1 MFPDIPIYIVGH
13 SMGGMIVLRTALNH
27 PDLFAGIIFQGPLI
41 IPGPQLGP
49 FDARVNS
56 FRAAPVKAVLS
67 AFDWFNPEM
76 ILGKVGL
83 HMVTRD
89 EEMAKMLK
97 EDELRWRWGC
107 KVSTY
112 EGMWRLAFAY

>member
-1 MFPDIPIYIVGH
+1 MFPDLPLFIIGH

-27 PDLFAGIIFQGPLI
+27 PDLFSGIIFQGPLI

-56 FRAAPVKAVLS
+56 FRAPPVKAFLS
-67 AFDWFNPEM
+67 VIDWFGPEI
-76 ILGKVGL
+76 ILGKVFL

-89 EEMAKMLK
+89 EQMAKMLQ
-97 EDELRWRWGC
+97 EDKLRWRRGC
-107 KVSTY
+107 KVK
-112 EGMWRLAFAY
+112 